1 LNEIFGCAM
10 QMGLHLKLNNCM
22 VTTKIYEF
30 ENNCLFTFKKRK
42 VVIEKN
48 GNEIKSMKGNKNRYL
63 TSDVADAR
71 MKLGTTGSR
80 RERS

>member
-1 LNEIFGCAM
+1 MN
-10 QMGLHLKLNNCM
+10 LKIT
-22 VTTKIYEF
+22 VF
-30 ENNCLFTFKKRK
+30 FHSKKRK

-71 MKLGTTGSR
+71 MKLNTTGSR
-80 RERS
+80 IERS